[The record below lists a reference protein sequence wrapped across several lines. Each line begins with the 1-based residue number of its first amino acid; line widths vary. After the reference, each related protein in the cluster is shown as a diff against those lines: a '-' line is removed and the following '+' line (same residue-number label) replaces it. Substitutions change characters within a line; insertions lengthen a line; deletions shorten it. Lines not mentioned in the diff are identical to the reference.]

1 MKKRIIIIL
10 SISIVL
16 ILGAITA
23 LAAFVFTSTITVTN
37 TAGNIEIIEK
47 KFISYAPD
55 VDYDA
60 VDEDTQQKIYPGGKA
75 DANYLEAIKA
85 RETEGVLFTQDSVI
99 CYASEKEG
107 YNEELTPT
115 TEVGNRNYFY
125 LCQLGFQIS
134 FRTDIDVYIRI
145 HFSDAWIKT
154 KTYNGN
160 TQEPEYMLRD
170 QFNVDGTDSNW
181 VYDSRTN
188 TQNYTRLI
196 SASTTA
202 QSYSFSID
210 DDYFYNAGALVNG
223 HQSVMVQVSFTVD
236 IIQANRAKTVWGYDP
251 TTL

>member
-1 MKKRIIIIL
+1 MRKKLIIIL
-10 SISIVL
+10 SISTVL
-16 ILGAITA
+16 ILGSIIA
-23 LAAFVFTSTITVTN
+23 LAAFVFTTTVNVTN
-37 TAGNIEIIEK
+37 TAGNIVILEK

-55 VDYDA
+55 VDYNA
-60 VDEDTQQKIYPGGKA
+60 EDETTHEKLYPGGKA
-75 DANYLEAIKA
+75 DTAYLEAIKG
-85 RETEGVLFTQDSVI
+85 RTTEGVLFTQDSVI
-99 CYASEKEG
+99 CYASEREG

-115 TEVGNRNYFY
+115 TENGNRNYFY

-160 TQEPEYMLRD
+160 TQDPEYMLRD
-170 QFNVDGTDSNW
+170 QFNIDGTDSNW

-188 TQNYTRLI
+188 TQNYTQLI
-196 SASTTA
+196 SASTET

-210 DDYFYNAGALVNG
+210 DDYYYNAGELVNG